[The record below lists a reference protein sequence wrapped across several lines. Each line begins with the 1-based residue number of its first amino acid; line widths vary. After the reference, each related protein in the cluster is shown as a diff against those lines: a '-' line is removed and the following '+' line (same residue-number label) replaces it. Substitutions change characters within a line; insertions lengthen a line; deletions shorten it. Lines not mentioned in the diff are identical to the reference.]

1 MFETK
6 PPLKSPKPPGTT
18 IGSYTHVFLCYFDEV
33 RGHIP
38 LASYPDKN
46 LLFDEAATK
55 PIFVHSVWF
64 LSVEEQEDFD
74 HIDLDYSDRTY
85 LAKKFR
91 VPTTRKKERAG
102 CEADDTETMVLIVSV
117 PSDLSVIGSHVM
129 TDIYDGIKKTLTA
142 DLHKVVKG
150 DIARAKPIK
159 TIQIQQVIKEA
170 DAILA
175 RFYKICEWVLAP
187 STTSILNK
195 ISDSVT
201 KQKALAY
208 LMLVNDSNVGVKN
221 GTVGGFFEQKPSA
234 TPTIMPPITVNSTNF
249 CRDKECIEV
258 ILENHMSE
266 DIVGAKI
273 MVSNVQGFFE
283 KHFFEHDV
291 EYWFAKEEIML
302 KFPFIKNM
310 QEYIITVDV
319 NGKKFLNK
327 RLEVGEIISEK
338 NNEPQI

>member
-1 MFETK
+1 MLEK
-6 PPLKSPKPPGTT
+6 KSSPKSPKPPGTT
-18 IGSYTHVFLCYFDEV
+18 IGSYTQVFLCYFDEM

-38 LASYPDKN
+38 LVSYPDKN
-46 LLFDEAATK
+46 ILFDEAATK

-102 CEADDTETMVLIVSV
+102 SEKDDTETMVLIISV
-117 PSDLSVIGSHVM
+117 PSDLSVIGSHVLAKVYGAIQ
-129 TDIYDGIKKTLTA
+129 DTLTA
-142 DLHKVVKG
+142 DLYKIVKG

-159 TIQIQQVIKEA
+159 TIQLQQVIKEA
-170 DAILA
+170 DVVIDK
-175 RFYKICEWVLAP
+175 FYKLCEWILAP

-195 ISDSVT
+195 LSDSVT

-208 LMLVNDSNVGVKN
+208 LMLVN
-221 GTVGGFFEQKPSA
+221 GTSA
-234 TPTIMPPITVNSTNF
+234 TGKNAGSGGLFQHTTTAVPSMLPPITVSSINF

-258 ILENHMSE
+258 ILENHMDE

-291 EYWFAKEEIML
+291 EYWFSHEEIML

-310 QEYIITVDV
+310 REYIITVDV
-319 NGKKFLNK
+319 DGKKYLNK
-327 RLEVGEIISEK
+327 RLDIGEIMS
-338 NNEPQI
+338 

>member
-1 MFETK
+1 MFEPK
-6 PPLKSPKPPGTT
+6 PPNKSAKPPGTT
-18 IGSYTHVFLCYFDEV
+18 IGSYTQIFLCYFDEV

-38 LASYPDKN
+38 LVSYPDKN
-46 LLFDEAATK
+46 LLYDEVATK

-102 CEADDTETMVLIVSV
+102 CEADETETMVLIISV
-117 PSDLSVIGSHVM
+117 PSDLSVIGSHVLASV
-129 TDIYDGIKKTLTA
+129 YDAIKETLVA
-142 DLHKVVKG
+142 DLSKVVKG
-150 DIARAKPIK
+150 DIARSKPIK
-159 TIQIQQVIKEA
+159 TIQVQQVIKEA
-170 DAILA
+170 DGVLDN
-175 RFYKICEWVLAP
+175 FYKMCEWILAP

-195 ISDSVT
+195 LSDSVT

-208 LMLVNDSNVGVKN
+208 LMLVDGSTQTAKN
-221 GTVGGFFEQKPSA
+221 GGVNGFFEQKPTA
-234 TPTIMPPITVNSTNF
+234 TPSMIPPVTVNSTNF
-249 CRDKECIEV
+249 CRDKECVEV
-258 ILENHMSE
+258 ILENHTDE
-266 DIVGAKI
+266 DITGAKI

-291 EYWFAKEEIML
+291 EYWFAHEEIML

-310 QEYIITVDV
+310 REYIITVDV
-319 NGKKFLNK
+319 NGKKYLNK
-327 RLEVGEIISEK
+327 RLEVDEIIAEQNDK
-338 NNEPQI
+338 K

>member
-1 MFETK
+1 MFESK
-6 PPLKSPKPPGTT
+6 PSKKSTKPPGTI
-18 IGSYTHVFLCYFDEV
+18 IGSYTQIFLCYFDEV

-46 LLFDEAATK
+46 LLFDEVATK

-102 CEADDTETMVLIVSV
+102 CEADETETMVLIVSV
-117 PSDLSVIGSHVM
+117 PSDLSVIGSHVLANV
-129 TDIYDGIKKTLTA
+129 YEGIKENLTA
-142 DLHKVVKG
+142 DLHKIVKG

-159 TIQIQQVIKEA
+159 TIQVQQVIKEA
-170 DAILA
+170 DVVLD
-175 RFYKICEWVLAP
+175 RLYKICEWILAP

-195 ISDSVT
+195 LSDSVT

-208 LMLVNDSNVGVKN
+208 LMLVDGSPQAAKN
-221 GTVGGFFEQKPSA
+221 GGVNGFFTQKPTS
-234 TPTIMPPITVNSTNF
+234 TPSMVPNITVNNINF

-258 ILENHMSE
+258 ILENHMSD

-273 MVSNVQGFFE
+273 TVSNVQGFFE
-283 KHFFEHDV
+283 KHFFEHEV
-291 EYWFAKEEIML
+291 EYWFAQEEIML

-310 QEYIITVDV
+310 REYIITVEV
-319 NGKKFLNK
+319 NGKKYLNK
-327 RLEVGEIISEK
+327 RLEVSEIISEQNGEK
-338 NNEPQI
+338 